1 MLKVNNILELIG
13 RTPLVRLN
21 KMAKGLE
28 PEIWVKLEFYN
39 PTGSVK
45 DRIAYYMIEEA
56 EKRGELRPGATIVEP
71 TSGNTGIALAA
82 VCAVKGYRMIAVM
95 PETMTIERRKMI
107 KAFGAEVVLTP
118 AAEDVAGAIRKAE
131 ELARTIPDAFMPDQF
146 KNPDNIKA
154 HAETTAREILEQTD
168 GKIDCLVVAAGTGGT
183 LSGVAS
189 VLKSKL
195 PELRVCVVEP
205 AGSAVLSGCE
215 AGTHRIQGIG
225 EGFIPENLKC
235 NCYDEVIAVSDQE
248 AIATARRL
256 CREEAIFGG
265 ISSGANVFAALKMA
279 QKMEKGTLITF
290 ICDSGQRY
298 LTDEIYN
305 YEV

>member
-1 MLKVNNILELIG
+1 MRKVDSVLKLIG
-13 RTPLVRLN
+13 QTPLVKLN
-21 KMAKGLE
+21 RMTKGVRA
-28 PEIWVKLEFYN
+28 EIWVKLEFYN

-45 DRIAYYMIEEA
+45 DRIACYMIEQA
-56 EKRGELRPGATIVEP
+56 EKKGVLKPGATIVEP

-95 PETMTIERRKMI
+95 PETMTIERRKMLR
-107 KAFGAEVVLTP
+107 AFGAEVVLTP
-118 AAEDVAGAIRKAE
+118 AKEDVAGAIRKAE
-131 ELARTIPDAFMPDQF
+131 ELARDIPGAFMPDQF

-154 HAETTAREILEQTD
+154 HSETTALEIIEQTE

-189 VLKSKL
+189 ILKNKYPRL
-195 PELRVCVVEP
+195 KVCVVEP

-215 AGTHRIQGIG
+215 AGRHRIQGIG

-235 NCYDEVIAVSDQE
+235 SCYDEIIAVTDKE
-248 AIATARRL
+248 AIATARQL

-265 ISSGANVFAALKMA
+265 ISSGANVFAALKAA
-279 QKMEKGTLITF
+279 QKLEEGVIVTF

-298 LTDEIYN
+298 LTDEIYDF
-305 YEV
+305 EV

>member
-1 MLKVNNILELIG
+1 MRKVENILKLVG
-13 RTPLVRLN
+13 QTPLVRLN
-21 KMAKGLE
+21 RMTAGLE
-28 PEIWVKLEFYN
+28 AEVWVKLEFYN

-45 DRIAYYMIEEA
+45 DRIACYMIEEA
-56 EKRGELRPGATIVEP
+56 EKRGVLKPGATIVEP

-82 VCAVKGYRMIAVM
+82 VCAVKGYKMIAVM
-95 PETMTIERRKMI
+95 PETMTIERRKML

-118 AAEDVAGAIRKAE
+118 AQEDVAGAIRKAC
-131 ELARTIPDAFMPDQF
+131 ELVREIPNAFMPDQF
-146 KNPDNIKA
+146 NNPDNIKA
-154 HAETTAREILEQTD
+154 HSETTAAEIIQQTE

-189 VLKSKL
+189 VLRKRF
-195 PELRVCVVEP
+195 PHLRVCVVEP

-235 NCYDEVIAVSDQE
+235 GCYDEVITVTDQE
-248 AIATARRL
+248 AIQTARRL

-265 ISSGANVFAALKMA
+265 ISSGANVFAALKAA
-279 QKMEKGTLITF
+279 QKLGKGIVVTF
-290 ICDSGQRY
+290 VCDSGQRY

-305 YEV
+305 FEV